1 MKSLKKSEFILV
13 AQHYKLEISS
23 TLKKSELKNLVI
35 EHLVEEELVSDD
47 DSDLPDTASAT
58 RNTPELRRLGL
69 QDRERER
76 ESQLRLKELE
86 IRQKELSVQL
96 QMRELETPPAV
107 APRPTG
113 TSTPQFDISK
123 HIRFVPP
130 FQEKEVDKYFL
141 HYEKIA
147 MSLEWPRET

>member
-1 MKSLKKSEFILV
+1 MTALNLRVVKSLKKSEFILV

-35 EHLVEEELVSDD
+35 EHLVEEELVSND

-58 RNTPELRRLGL
+58 RNTLELRRLGL

-86 IRQKELSVQL
+86 IRQKELSV
-96 QMRELETPPAV
+96 
-107 APRPTG
+107 
-113 TSTPQFDISK
+113 
-123 HIRFVPP
+123 
-130 FQEKEVDKYFL
+130 
-141 HYEKIA
+141 
-147 MSLEWPRET
+147 